1 MALEFGIDTFGDVTL
16 GDDGELLS
24 QAQVI
29 RNVVEQGVLND
40 PLRRS
45 ITAFFS
51 PAQSF
56 QVYIHRA
63 DGVRFADG
71 CRLESLQIPTE
82 NIHTPLTVTLSLL
95 MPEGYFLSADGFGKN
110 IAAIEPRCGYPYA
123 AQAGIGRIYGLY
135 AFAQTVYL
143 DNDGDAQAYLKAV
156 FSARGTVTNPK
167 LMAGGGFVRML
178 MTLQAGDVLVVDG
191 KTRAVTLNG
200 DNASARLDRH
210 SSFEGI
216 VFGLGSNTVSYT
228 ADAGANLLD
237 VYVYYNKRYIG
248 A

>member
-1 MALEFGIDTFGDVTL
+1 M
-16 GDDGELLS
+16 
-24 QAQVI
+24 
-29 RNVVEQGVLND
+29 LND
-40 PLRRS
+40 PLRRA

-167 LMAGGGFVRML
+167 LMAGGISEALVTTMQGLVVAVPMLFLYTIVQTQSRRLIQVLEEQSAGFV
-178 MTLQAGDVLVVDG
+178 
-191 KTRAVTLNG
+191 
-200 DNASARLDRH
+200 ARYQERLH
-210 SSFEGI
+210 
-216 VFGLGSNTVSYT
+216 
-228 ADAGANLLD
+228 AAKA
-237 VYVYYNKRYIG
+237 
-248 A
+248 AA